1 MGKSS
6 RDSDLTKDSIVK
18 SEKSSKK
25 ESKKDKSSESSKK
38 AGASK
43 DLTEDSVRRFVTS
56 EERVNRLLARG
67 IETLFPI
74 QYKTFQLVQA
84 EEDIIGRAR
93 TGTGK
98 TLAFTLPVIER
109 LEKSQKLSNSRGR
122 APKVLVILPT
132 RELAIQVADEI
143 RLLCGEFDPKAEGY
157 GTKDLR
163 PRGERPAFKETL
175 ACHCCYGGT
184 PYDPTLQALRRGTD
198 IIVGTPGRL
207 IDLLERNDLR
217 INECDSVIL
226 DEADK
231 MLEMGFKEDVDKI
244 LAAVKVGREG
254 AKIQHL
260 LFSATL
266 PSWVQ
271 EISRTFMTSP
281 KTIDVVGNEKQK
293 TAAGI
298 QHLAMQCPFKDR
310 ARTLNDVL
318 NLYAGLHGKCM
329 VFVDKKSL
337 ANDLATSSDVAHLSQ
352 VMHGDIKQSQRETT
366 LKAFKDGRFR
376 CLICTDV
383 AARGIHV
390 DDVKLVVQYTLP
402 DNDDTFVHRS
412 GRTGRAGSA
421 GTNLLFHTVYEKDDL
436 KHLERKTGVAFNRVG
451 VPQTSE
457 LMSSTADVVIQSMI
471 DGTINEDTGEDDSIK
486 AFEEASPRL
495 DDAATRLIAHY
506 KGCMNSAVKRCL
518 FEILGVTSSARESQG
533 ALSGRSGY
541 KAYELKWNKG
551 SETIRSKGFIF
562 GIIRNSFGEEFGEFP
577 KTVCLTEDQKGAV
590 FEIGAEH
597 IEQFEKALKGLK
609 QTNELYIGPV
619 ATLPKLQEDPV
630 SGNRGSYGG
639 GRGGGGWGRGGGRGG
654 GGFRSGGGGGRGG
667 GGRGGGGR
675 GGGFS
680 RGGGFG
686 RSNK

>member
-1 MGKSS
+1 MVKSS
-6 RDSDLTKDSIVK
+6 KDSGESKKDSLSK
-18 SEKSSKK
+18 SDKGSKKK
-25 ESKKDKSSESSKK
+25 ESKKSKTESSPVAKTEL
-38 AGASK
+38 SK
-43 DLTEDSVRRFVTS
+43 DAVRRFVTS

-74 QYKTFQLVQA
+74 QYRTFELVQ
-84 EEDIIGRAR
+84 EENDIIGRAR

-109 LEKSQKLSNSRGR
+109 LEKSQRLDNARGR
-122 APKVLVILPT
+122 APSVLVILPT

-143 RLLCGEFDPKAEGY
+143 RLLCGDFDPRAEGY

-163 PRGERPAFKETL
+163 PRGERVAFKETL
-175 ACHCCYGGT
+175 SCICCYGGT
-184 PYDPTLQALRRGTD
+184 QYEPTLNALRKGTD
-198 IIVGTPGRL
+198 LIVGTPGRL
-207 IDLLERNDLR
+207 IDLLERGDLK

-244 LAAVKVGREG
+244 LAAVKEGRG
-254 AKIQHL
+254 DAKIQHL

-266 PSWVQ
+266 PPWVQ
-271 EISRTFMTSP
+271 EISRTFMKSP
-281 KTIDVVGNEKQK
+281 KTIDVVGDEKVK
-293 TAAGI
+293 TASGI

-337 ANDLATSSDVAHLSQ
+337 ANDLATSSDIAHLSQ

-412 GRTGRAGSA
+412 GRTGRAGTQ

-436 KHLERKTGVAFNRVG
+436 KHLERKTGVSFNRVG

-457 LMSSTADVVIQSMI
+457 LMSSTANVVVQSII
-471 DGTINEDTGEDDSIK
+471 DGTINEDTGEDDSIQ

-495 DDAATRLIAHY
+495 DDAATRLIEHY

-518 FEILGVTSSARESQG
+518 FEILGVTSTARESQG
-533 ALSGRSGY
+533 ALSGRSGF

-551 SETIRSKGFIF
+551 NETIRSKGFIF
-562 GIIRNSFGEEFGEFP
+562 GIIRSSLGEEYGEAV

-590 FEIGAEH
+590 FEVGSDYLDK
-597 IEQFEKALKGLK
+597 FEKALKSFK
-609 QTNELYIGPV
+609 QTEELSITPV

-630 SGNRGSYGG
+630 SGNRSG
-639 GRGGGGWGRGGGRGG
+639 GRGGGRGG
-654 GGFRSGGGGGRGG
+654 RGYSGGRGG
-667 GGRGGGGR
+667 GFRGSGGGR
-675 GGGFS
+675 GGGFGG
-680 RGGGFG
+680 RGGGSFGGRGGFG
-686 RSNK
+686 RSSK